1 MTVLSRRNFMV
12 GSSIALC
19 SLPAMATSGDNKFD
33 VSADVVVVGLGGAGA
48 AAAITAADNNA
59 SVIILEKQ
67 PLSSLRS
74 NTRMSGGWVHCPD
87 KDGNKEELRKY
98 FRALFS
104 AKYDD
109 KPSVGEEDDVSNGM
123 AEYWFQYT
131 LLYFLIMLEKM

>member
-87 KDGNKEELRKY
+87 KDELRKY

-104 AKYDD
+104 AK
-109 KPSVGEEDDVSNGM
+109 
-123 AEYWFQYT
+123 
-131 LLYFLIMLEKM
+131 